1 MCGLAGFITIEGDPK
16 KTRAL
21 DALLIA
27 MESRG
32 AESSGVAV
40 QTDGDTRIV
49 KSVLPASEF
58 ILTSSYQKAVGRMP
72 ELIMG
77 HTRLATSGKVKEKNA
92 HPFKKGRIIGCHNGM
107 VDNYLAID
115 KSVRVDSEVIFKL
128 LNEKEP
134 EEALKE
140 LSGSFAI
147 AYLDETQAG
156 AINLVRH
163 GNPIYALEVTGEN
176 TIFWCSEREA
186 LRAILSCFYPLKS
199 LKPVKIKEDK
209 LYTFEVKNGKL
220 KRKQVPVQFGAD
232 RVISYAG
239 LGGNETQYSYGGYWD
254 EKDTRAGGSGY
265 GKLKEEL
272 RELEELEH
280 TATELRHNRSE
291 REGMRKDGCSFCGV
305 SIKSEEL
312 EDGSRSI
319 PVFYVQKDGMPM
331 CEDCFSED
339 NTHAVV
345 EVTETS
351 SGWADVRVLNADGM
365 PVK

>member
-1 MCGLAGFITIEGDPK
+1 
-16 KTRAL
+16 
-21 DALLIA
+21 
-27 MESRG
+27 
-32 AESSGVAV
+32 
-40 QTDGDTRIV
+40 
-49 KSVLPASEF
+49 
-58 ILTSSYQKAVGRMP
+58 
-72 ELIMG
+72 
-77 HTRLATSGKVKEKNA
+77 
-92 HPFKKGRIIGCHNGM
+92 M
-107 VDNYLAID
+107 VDNYLALN
-115 KSVRVDSEVIFKL
+115 KNVRVDSEVIFEL
-128 LNEKEP
+128 LDKKEP
-134 EEALKE
+134 KDALKE

-147 AYLDETQAG
+147 AYLDETRAG

-176 TIFWCSEREA
+176 TIFWCSEQEA

-199 LKPVKIKEDK
+199 LKPIKIKENK
-209 LYTFEVKNGKL
+209 LYTFEVKNGRME
-220 KRKQVPVQFGAD
+220 RKQMPVQFGAD

-239 LGGNETQYSYGGYWD
+239 MVGCGTGETQYAYGGYWD
-254 EKDTRAGGSGY
+254 EKDTRSGGSGY

-280 TATELRHNRSE
+280 TATELRQNRSE
-291 REGMRKDGCSFCGV
+291 REGMRKDGCSFCGA

-312 EDGSRSI
+312 EDGSRTI

-331 CEDCFSED
+331 CEECFSED
-339 NTHAVV
+339 NVHAVA